1 MHMQTKLLDTGW
13 QVLNGKGGAALLRE
27 IVNWRRINIDV
38 WTLSRH
44 TIV

>member
-1 MHMQTKLLDTGW
+1 MHMQIKLLDTGW
-13 QVLNGKGGAALLRE
+13 QVRNGKRGASLLRE
-27 IVNWRRINIDV
+27 IVNWWRINIDV